1 MTAETVADWL
11 RGVSPVNLLIWLIG
25 FLAAVAVLALG
36 YAAADLLTGVLRR
49 AYELGLAGPAA
60 KALRPFQ
67 ARLRRPRAPAER
79 LSLPPALRTALAVL
93 RRPNPVIALPAA
105 MGFVA
110 ALFSRDLLI
119 SPHLL
124 LLGLAA
130 SLYLAYR
137 QGLAERQR
145 VGDQVRRLLE
155 AYVGLYR
162 VNPTPF
168 ATLALAAEHVPAG
181 PVREAVLAAVQHY
194 DATRDARGALA
205 KLMAVRDPYLAR
217 FALVLGQAGEQSPGE
232 ILNLLSDLQ
241 ARLRR
246 RWLTRLNAQGVF
258 AALRG
263 TLAVLVGAAAVVTS
277 VGATVPLW
285 RGIHTASNGRRLF
298 FIALTTVA
306 FLVAAYFDRR
316 MRLDEEALL

>member
-1 MTAETVADWL
+1 
-11 RGVSPVNLLIWLIG
+11 VNLLIWLIG

-205 KLMAVRDPYLAR
+205 SLLPAAAAAGRLMAVRDPYLAR